1 MTSETPASLPIAAS
15 ALQRFVVSHQRDED
29 FKTDGLRPYAAYRD
43 LGFVEATGGT
53 VRAHVIRNVAPFKA
67 EDVSRRHYH
76 EVGFQM
82 VYVIKGWLRG
92 EYEGQGEITMRAGSC
107 WLQPSGQKHT
117 VLGYSD
123 DLELLE
129 VIMPADFPTV
139 DVPGVGA

>member
-1 MTSETPASLPIAAS
+1 MTEKTISAVPLAGDTP
-15 ALQRFVVSHQRDED
+15 QQFVVSHLRDED

-43 LGFVEATGGT
+43 LGFVAATGGT

-67 EDVSRRHYH
+67 EDVSHRHYH

-82 VYVIKGWLRG
+82 VYVLKGWLRG
-92 EYEGQGEITMRAGSC
+92 EYEGQGEMTMRAGSC
-107 WLQPSGQKHT
+107 WLQPSGLKHT